1 MGTHREVMP
10 ITTKGEGD
18 IIDITDKIRQAVSS
32 SRLDE
37 GLACAFV
44 PHSTAAVFTVEY
56 EPGLKADIGYALE
69 RTFPKSLEYEHHK
82 RWGDGN
88 GHSHVRASFLGSG
101 ITIPFH
107 DGRLDLGTW
116 QQVVLMELD
125 IRARKRDLII
135 QIMGE

>member
-18 IIDITDKIRQAVSS
+18 IINITDKIRQAVSS
-32 SRLDE
+32 SKLNE

-44 PHSTAAVFTVEY
+44 PHSTAAVFTIEY
-56 EPGLKADIGYALE
+56 EPGLEADMGDALE
-69 RTFPKSLEYEHHK
+69 RTFPKGLEYEHHK

-88 GHSHVRASFLGSG
+88 GHSHIRASFLGPG
-101 ITIPFH
+101 LTIPFH
-107 DGRLDLGTW
+107 AGRLDLGTW

-125 IRARKRDLII
+125 IRARKRDIII
-135 QIMGE
+135 QITGE